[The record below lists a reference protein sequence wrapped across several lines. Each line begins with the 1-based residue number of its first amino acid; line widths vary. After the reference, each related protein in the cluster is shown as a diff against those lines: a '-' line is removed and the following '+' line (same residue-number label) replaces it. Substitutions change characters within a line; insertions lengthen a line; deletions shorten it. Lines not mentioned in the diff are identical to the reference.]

1 MLLPPSGNCGL
12 CGMYIG
18 MYIAIGCIGWWSR
31 LPFYHLIYLTTALIY
46 RSTICNLVSP
56 FILLCFS
63 QAMSPVKGTRKR
75 HASTRAAMTAGPP
88 GRLTVPDVRTEQIT
102 TPVLPSSAHTGT
114 ISLNL
119 EALTASISVAVH
131 QAVQSALIRASTF
144 AGRPLIHVSPSQVPE
159 TSDWV
164 GGISYD
170 I

>member
-1 MLLPPSGNCGL
+1 MP
-12 CGMYIG
+12 
-18 MYIAIGCIGWWSR
+18 
-31 LPFYHLIYLTTALIY
+31 
-46 RSTICNLVSP
+46 
-56 FILLCFS
+56 
-63 QAMSPVKGTRKR
+63 PVKGTRKR
-75 HASTRAAMTAGPP
+75 HASTRAAMTARPP

-159 TSDWV
+159 TLVSQAIESEV
-164 GGISYD
+164 SPMISSEGQVT
-170 I
+170 IINEGTGSRPATEFRNMAISLAARVSSKMKAKF